1 MFGGYDKNNYPD
13 SVELYNNQ
21 TEKWET
27 TNLKLKESK
36 RWFGFLGVK
45 LADVVSGIKGR
56 KMTDIPSKKARI
68 GEEDFPLINNV
79 LSPEILK
86 KIFEWLDIKSLCYAR
101 QTCKRWKLIIDN
113 CNIMKEALSKFS
125 KSNKLKGSKVLVW
138 Q

>member
-45 LADVVSGIKGR
+45 LADVVSH
-56 KMTDIPSKKARI
+56 
-68 GEEDFPLINNV
+68 L
-79 LSPEILK
+79 
-86 KIFEWLDIKSLCYAR
+86 
-101 QTCKRWKLIIDN
+101 
-113 CNIMKEALSKFS
+113 
-125 KSNKLKGSKVLVW
+125 
-138 Q
+138 